1 MTDTISEA
9 NALLALH
16 ERSDPLLRTACYAG
30 LTVYDLLQLGLSPLA
45 FRCNSAWVPL
55 LERMVATVP
64 YVYEWVAD
72 EAWRDVEMTEPWQTC
87 PGEVVL
93 TKVG

>member
-1 MTDTISEA
+1 MTP
-9 NALLALH
+9 NADGMHALP
-16 ERSDPLLRTACYAG
+16 ERSDPLLRTACFAG
-30 LTVYDLLQLGLSPLA
+30 LTIYDLLQLGLSPLA
-45 FRCNSAWVPL
+45 FKCNSAWVPL

-72 EAWRDVEMTEPWQTC
+72 EAWRDVEIEPWQTR

-93 TKVG
+93 TKVS